1 MNSIAVSSENQNWCS
16 QHCRCPE
23 ASKIDLG
30 TILIILALV
39 GYIMKILIC
48 LGLTYYGRHFRPRI
62 IKEEEEDLITAEEN
76 VPATT
81 TTTPAPLVP
90 VAAPNVPMYLDQP
103 YYMVHAPSTVSSIYP
118 PTMDSSRP
126 PPYKEYCQ
134 S

>member
-39 GYIMKILIC
+39 GYIMKIRKLYCLIW
-48 LGLTYYGRHFRPRI
+48 PRI

-81 TTTPAPLVP
+81 TTTPAPPVP
-90 VAAPNVPMYLDQP
+90 VAAPN
-103 YYMVHAPSTVSSIYP
+103 
-118 PTMDSSRP
+118 
-126 PPYKEYCQ
+126 
-134 S
+134 